1 MLGIMLKLKGILGY
15 IKQVLYCLVG
25 TDVERVQSR
34 VKGTRRMLVKLQK
47 LNINQLC
54 DELGLPIAIE
64 VASKG
69 LLRKFKVVGYTFH
82 PESGLE
88 EFE

>member
-1 MLGIMLKLKGILGY
+1 
-15 IKQVLYCLVG
+15 
-25 TDVERVQSR
+25 
-34 VKGTRRMLVKLQK
+34 MLVKLQK
-47 LNINQLC
+47 LNIDQLC

-82 PESGLE
+82 PEYGLE